1 MKVAQ
6 ETERTVEA
14 KQPSPGFLTRFR
26 GRLRGRKA
34 RIHYWPI
41 RTVVQLAFFLL
52 FAGLALT
59 RLVPSFVANRG
70 WIVLPVLAS
79 IKAPGAYTGA
89 LDATTLLLSQPIFPW
104 LPIGI
109 FLVVGAVLG
118 RFMCGWVCP
127 VGFIQDVVTGIKGR
141 VTQVQRRTQNYWV
154 RLKYVLVFLAFIL
167 SGSLSLAL
175 YYGSGNEYRT
185 GLGDFAPGLFV
196 AITPEGTLFGTLPA
210 MIAGLAKATNP
221 QSYLSSV
228 PVLTWVNII
237 ILAGFFFA
245 AWQVPRFWCRYVCPV
260 GAIMAVFQKNSLLG
274 MHRDPVKCA
283 DCKECQDA
291 CPMQVPIL
299 DLDWKKFNDSECILC
314 MACVDACPSGAL
326 SLKFP

>member
-1 MKVAQ
+1 SSAPIGLSVNKERLKVAQ
-6 ETERTVEA
+6 ETEHTVET
-14 KQPSPGFLTRFR
+14 KQPSLGFLTRYR

-41 RTVVQLAFFLL
+41 RTVVQLAFFVL

-59 RLVPSFVANRG
+59 RLVPSFVASRG

-89 LDATTLLLSQPIFPW
+89 FDATTLLLSQPIFPW

-118 RFMCGWVCP
+118 RFMCGWICP

-141 VTQVQRRTQNYWV
+141 VTQVQRRSEEHTSELQ
-154 RLKYVLVFLAFIL
+154 YVLVLFAFIL
-167 SGSLSLAL
+167 SASLSVAL

-196 AITPEGTLFGTLPA
+196 AITPEGTLFGTIPA
-210 MIAGLAKATNP
+210 MIAGLAKASNP

-228 PVLTWVNII
+228 SVLTWVNIL
-237 ILAGFFFA
+237 ILAVFVFA
-245 AWQVPRFWCRYVCPV
+245 AWP
-260 GAIMAVFQKNSLLG
+260 
-274 MHRDPVKCA
+274 
-283 DCKECQDA
+283 
-291 CPMQVPIL
+291 
-299 DLDWKKFNDSECILC
+299 
-314 MACVDACPSGAL
+314 
-326 SLKFP
+326 